1 MFRSGL
7 LGKADPFTETVT
19 TRGDRKLYRARFAG
33 LLAGRWQSGP
43 WEAPVTGLSLTLSEI
58 QDVAGTQLGLF
69 PSAAPP
75 RTETDLVR
83 QWRVRFGAER
93 LRRAHVVK
101 IAQAQGIAKVGFVTT
116 PPKKGQ

>member
-1 MFRSGL
+1 DD
-7 LGKADPFTETVT
+7 K
-19 TRGDRKLYRARFAG
+19 GD

-69 PSAAPP
+69 PTATPP
-75 RTETDLVR
+75 HTEKDLVR

-93 LRRAHVVK
+93 LRRARVVDPRALCVERR
-101 IAQAQGIAKVGFVTT
+101 AQWQEWAS
-116 PPKKGQ
+116 